1 MSEPSMQ
8 EGVKLPFCVGSR
20 HTVSFKSCNQEIQ
33 SRLVF
38 LHDIITV
45 IIAKQKRTLAQVLY
59 NNSAES
65 LLPYECLFDQQLAI
79 TLFPASL
86 RMGSSICLSVMI
98 FSEAALLLLSD
109 CRVPLCDRWPSLV
122 VCVCFCTMWRG
133 QCLRGV
139 HEPFNEQAKGCA
151 CFILEKAVVLIY
163 VWVISFLCSIHNY
176 TLHFSVRN
184 STLRIAPVLICH
196 FLFSC

>member
-20 HTVSFKSCNQEIQ
+20 HTVSFFFLLSFKSCNQEIQ

-86 RMGSSICLSVMI
+86 RMGSSICLSVMG
-98 FSEAALLLLSD
+98 
-109 CRVPLCDRWPSLV
+109 PSLV
-122 VCVCFCTMWRG
+122 VCVCF
-133 QCLRGV
+133 LY
-139 HEPFNEQAKGCA
+139 
-151 CFILEKAVVLIY
+151 Y
-163 VWVISFLCSIHNY
+163 VAW
-176 TLHFSVRN
+176 
-184 STLRIAPVLICH
+184 PV
-196 FLFSC
+196 FAWGT